1 MTTSNA
7 SHRRIRKVRPSFG
20 VLLATLAPLFVGAT
34 ALAIAA
40 DGGDAGAPPKP
51 GEPPSATP
59 AKTARQILDERYVVG
74 PTAGDL
80 FGYRIVWQTEPL
92 ATAGSTAQFAR
103 AGRDSIWF
111 ADTAGSVVRVRR
123 DSGETV
129 WRASTHKGIEKVL
142 DIQHLPLGSDD
153 RVYVVTEVNLVALDA
168 LTGSL
173 VRRSPFGQL
182 PTTKPAIFHQYMI
195 SGTRSGLV
203 AWYQY
208 ATGFAWRATTIG
220 GSIRSEP
227 TVVGDIVLAGSSS
240 GTVLAMEAGTTRVV
254 WDRRLSAGIE
264 ARIAADSKAAFVA
277 GRDQSLWAFDLSR
290 GRVLW
295 HYFTQAQLLNDPV
308 RIADGLYL
316 QIPGEGLVS
325 FNPHPTDKPEGEVRW
340 KALVAGD
347 VIGRLGPSV
356 LAWDQESKTLA
367 FVDAGNGRIVS
378 QMALPQVASIECL
391 PRVNGDLFVCS
402 TDGRVERLEPLARP
416 SVPGENGTGESGAQ
430 DVASE
435 NAPAIAPAAAPV
447 AAPEAAPEAA
457 PAPGAEVSKARMPG
471 AAPQGN
477 HHAASPPPRFSAR
490 PR

>member
-1 MTTSNA
+1 MTMLNA
-7 SHRRIRKVRPSFG
+7 SSRRFRTGFPHASL
-20 VLLATLAPLFVGAT
+20 LLAALVPLSAAT
-34 ALAIAA
+34 A
-40 DGGDAGAPPKP
+40 DAPPP
-51 GEPPSATP
+51 TSSDPAPP

-92 ATAGSTAQFAR
+92 ATAGSAAQCVR

-111 ADTAGSVVRVRR
+111 ADNAGSVVRVRR

-153 RVYVVTEVNLVALDA
+153 RVYVVTEINLVALDA

-182 PTTKPAIFHQYMI
+182 PTTKPAVFHQYLI
-195 SGTRSGLV
+195 SGTRNGLV

-208 ATGFAWRATTIG
+208 STGFAWRATTIG
-220 GSIRSEP
+220 GTIHSEP

-240 GTVLAMEAGTTRVV
+240 GTVLALEAGTTRVL
-254 WDRRLSAGIE
+254 WDRRLSAGVE

-277 GRDQSLWAFDLSR
+277 GRDQSLWAFDLAR

-295 HYFTQAQLLNDPV
+295 HYFTQSQLLHDPA

-340 KALVAGD
+340 KANVSGD
-347 VIGRLGPSV
+347 VIGRLGPSLLV
-356 LAWDQESKTLA
+356 WDKDATQMS

-378 QMALPQVASIECL
+378 QMALPQVMSIECT

-416 SVPGENGTGESGAQ
+416 SVPAERESGDGAPT
-430 DVASE
+430 DAASHE
-435 NAPAIAPAAAPV
+435 MQATTPAATPT
-447 AAPEAAPEAA
+447 
-457 PAPGAEVSKARMPG
+457 PAPGEDGSRVRAEDRVPEASR
-471 AAPQGN
+471 
-477 HHAASPPPRFSAR
+477 HATSPPPRFSAR